1 MKIDTIA
8 FGSIDIKEE
17 QIYSFAQG
25 LPGFEQFKRFV
36 MIDVEETPFTYL
48 QSVEEGELA
57 FLMADPFLFYPTYE
71 FDLPESARELLQ
83 VEMMEQVSVRVIV
96 SIKESLEQATIN
108 LVAPIVMNVE
118 ARTGKQV
125 VLTKT
130 TYSTKHPLFNLTER
144 EGDGDASSL

>member
-1 MKIDTIA
+1 
-8 FGSIDIKEE
+8 
-17 QIYSFAQG
+17 
-25 LPGFEQFKRFV
+25 
-36 MIDVEETPFTYL
+36 
-48 QSVEEGELA
+48 
-57 FLMADPFLFYPTYE
+57 MADPFLFYPTYE